1 MNHYPTEADD
11 QRLAEDLVFCP
22 HGLKLLKIRRNAGRS
37 PDFQVTQKD
46 VPVAYCELKSPRD
59 EWLDRKLDEAPPGKL
74 VCGYRIDSTFN
85 RIARQTQ
92 KAADQF
98 RAVNTLRSMP
108 NILVFVN
115 HDDASGF
122 SDLIETFSGMFY
134 ASDGSRHVT
143 MPQVASRLK
152 HAKQHVDLCVWI
164 DRSTSQIYHYFNL
177 ASAPNYLHFLC
188 DLMSINSADIKT

>member
-1 MNHYPTEADD
+1 MFNQHTLTGWRISC
-11 QRLAEDLVFCP
+11 QR
-22 HGLKLLKIRRNAGRS
+22 RS

-122 SDLIETFSGMFY
+122 SDLIETAVSG
-134 ASDGSRHVT
+134 
-143 MPQVASRLK
+143 
-152 HAKQHVDLCVWI
+152 
-164 DRSTSQIYHYFNL
+164 
-177 ASAPNYLHFLC
+177 FLC
-188 DLMSINSADIKT
+188 ARR